1 MEIINERIL
10 LNYIREYIKNDESEC
25 DYSFSIN
32 NPDWKRVVDC
42 HISLYEHES
51 LLLAARW
58 ANEAEKAIA
67 ENESAED
74 YGDLSKIIF
83 KALNITRGSSTAS
96 VILEAYQLLISIWS
110 YNEALTYPIEVIENK
125 ISEFGELR
133 PPYASSAF

>member
-10 LNYIREYIKNDESEC
+10 LNYIREYIENDESEC

-32 NPDWKRVVDC
+32 NPDWKRVLDC

-74 YGDLSKIIF
+74 YNDLGKIIL
-83 KALNITRGSSTAS
+83 KVLSLVKGCSTAS
-96 VILEAYQLLISIWS
+96 IILEAYQLLISVWS
-110 YNEALTYPIEVIENK
+110 YNEALNYPIQVIENK
-125 ISEFGELR
+125 ISESGELR